1 MKMFSLSTA
10 VGFSLAQLMAASL
23 EAGRA
28 LKLSDVDS
36 IEAAILITVGAAAVW
51 YVVYSVT
58 DVLNRQV
65 D

>member
-1 MKMFSLSTA
+1 MKMFSLATA

-28 LKLSDVDS
+28 LKLSDIDS

-51 YVVYSVT
+51 YVIYSVT
-58 DVLNRQV
+58 DVLNRPV